1 MLDFE
6 IVIRKEIFPTLTKV
20 CDVPNV
26 GSVDM
31 RPIPTV
37 SRLIMVKEHK
47 KGNDG
52 SCRDHLSI
60 RRSKREEIPT

>member
-1 MLDFE
+1 MNC
-6 IVIRKEIFPTLTKV
+6 PNPAKV

-47 KGNDG
+47 KGNDV
-52 SCRDHLSI
+52 SC
-60 RRSKREEIPT
+60 